1 MQHNLYISV
10 SKLEKKFQVKT
21 LNSIICKGQPNN
33 LFWLFNF
40 VILFI
45 LKQKFEF

>member
-21 LNSIICKGQPNN
+21 LVLFEKNN
-33 LFWLFNF
+33 QTIYFGCLTL
-40 VILFI
+40 
-45 LKQKFEF
+45 